1 MATFIDPNPKST
13 ITLVSS
19 DGAELITNT
28 NGVCLSEHLDALV
41 KDCFPDKIK
50 VNISTEYVEKISDYM
65 NGFEDEN
72 WVKTFIRENEKIIS
86 KILET
91 EFSDIALLQKHFETY
106 NYIILK
112 SGEMKVKVR
121 YNGAMRS
128 KIIADMMDDFY
139 TSHGMMIGVDPGD
152 LSLVAE
158 YMNHYDDPGWVQ
170 RFIDDALIVKE
181 YRDKRGLDKTD
192 INDTKID
199 RIIKASDFLDI
210 PDLMEVACQKM
221 ADLINNKTPAWIRD
235 YFELSPDFTFAQKEK
250 AKVNTK
256 WHYKGDT

>member
-1 MATFIDPNPKST
+1 MTTFIDPNPKST
-13 ITLVSS
+13 ITLVSP
-19 DGAELITNT
+19 DGTELITNT

-50 VNISTEYVEKISDYM
+50 VNISTEYAEKISDYM

-91 EFSDIALLQKHFETY
+91 EFSDITLLHKHFETY

-112 SGEMKVKVR
+112 SGDTKVKVR
-121 YNGAMRS
+121 YNGAMKS

-139 TSHGMMIGVDPGD
+139 TSHGMVIGVDPTD

-158 YMNHYDDPGWVQ
+158 YMNHYDDPDWV
-170 RFIDDALIVKE
+170 RLFVDGALIFRE
-181 YRDKRGLDKTD
+181 YRDEKGLDKTD
-192 INDTKID
+192 IDDTKIEK
-199 RIIKASDFLDI
+199 IIKASDFLDI
-210 PDLMEVACQKM
+210 PDLLDVACYRMK
-221 ADLINNKTPAWIRD
+221 DLINNKTPAEIRD

-256 WHYKGDT
+256 WHYKGET